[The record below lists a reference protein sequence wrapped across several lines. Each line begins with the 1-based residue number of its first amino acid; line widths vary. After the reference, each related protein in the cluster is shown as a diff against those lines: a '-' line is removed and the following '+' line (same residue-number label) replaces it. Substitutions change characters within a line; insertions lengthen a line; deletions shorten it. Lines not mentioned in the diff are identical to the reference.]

1 MRRLT
6 AAFADETITPS
17 DRKYH
22 FKKRNYSTDD
32 IVKLVLWGDKRV
44 KHDTEEFAKAIPAT
58 KEGMRMLF
66 DFIVEHIKYKQD
78 PKGSQWVRSP
88 ARTWDDRHEGSDCKS
103 WTLLITSV
111 LQNLGLSYI
120 IRFTAYKSPLFG
132 GNPKPT
138 HVYPIA
144 ILPTGE
150 QVIVDPVWHVQ
161 EGGLFNTE
169 KPYKHKVDHKMKKG
183 LAFLSGTEEQENI
196 IEAVEMIDRSIPNS
210 YLEDDITQKTEGELQ
225 RFLMAQRFEIAAEQ
239 VNNYSYSQNL
249 RFAAGVV
256 RAGAGSIGQVAS
268 ISEGLQRPVLRFLET
283 TAKMNRPAI
292 IPPKLLLYSDQELA
306 GFFKNIGKGI
316 KNAVNQVGKGV
327 KNAVNSIGKFFKQ
340 AWAKLMNWIFKS
352 GLVNSGPYF
361 LFSFIKKDQL
371 PRLGR
376 EVNRRVQAQAKT
388 LGWLKKLGLKS
399 SNIEAAVKNG
409 IIKHMGAAPE
419 KILNDKAKAQ
429 IAGDS
434 VSGLVAAIFKAVGWL
449 IQTIKKI
456 VALFK
461 KGDDKP
467 VVSEEN
473 ASDLEYLDT
482 LGQNVA
488 KESPGYSGDG
498 YEQSTANQSAQG
510 GGGMLFLLG
519 LLGLGLAA

>member
-6 AAFADETITPS
+6 AAFADQTITPS
-17 DRKYH
+17 NRKYH
-22 FKKRNYSTDD
+22 FKKRNYNTDD

-44 KHDTEEFAKAIPAT
+44 KHDTEEFAKAIPPS

-88 ARTWDDRHEGSDCKS
+88 ARTWDDRLQGSDCKS
-103 WTLLITSV
+103 WTLLTTSV

-120 IRFTAYKSPLFG
+120 IRFTAYKLPLFG
-132 GNPKPT
+132 TLPKPT

-150 QVIVDPVWHVQ
+150 QVIIDPVWHVQ

-169 KPYKHKVDHKMKKG
+169 KPYKHKVDYKMKKG

-196 IEAVEMIDRSIPNS
+196 IEAIEMIDRSIPDS
-210 YLEDDITQKTEGELQ
+210 YLEDDVTQKTEGELQ
-225 RFLMAQRFEIAAEQ
+225 RFLMAQRFSIAAQQ
-239 VNNYSYSQNL
+239 VENYSFRQNL
-249 RFAAGVV
+249 LFAAGVV
-256 RAGAGSIGQVAS
+256 RAGSTAKVAS
-268 ISEGLQRPVLRFLET
+268 ISGGLQRPVLRFLEQ
-283 TAKMNRPAI
+283 TARMNRQAI
-292 IPPKLLLYSDQELA
+292 VPPKLLLYSDQELA

-316 KNAVNQVGKGV
+316 KNAFKQVGKGV
-327 KNAVNSIGKFFKQ
+327 KDAVNSVGKFFKQ

-361 LFSFIKKDQL
+361 LFSFIKKEQL
-371 PRLGR
+371 HKLGG
-376 EVNRRVQAQAKT
+376 EVNRRVQAQGKT
-388 LGWLKKLGLKS
+388 LGWLRKLGLKS
-399 SNIEAAVKNG
+399 SNIEAAIKNG
-409 IIKHMGAAPE
+409 IIKSMGAAPE
-419 KILNDKAKAQ
+419 KILNDKARAQ
-429 IAGDS
+429 IAGE
-434 VSGLVAAIFKAVGWL
+434 GIHGALVAAIFKAIGWL

-461 KGDDKP
+461 KGNDKP

-473 ASDLEYLDT
+473 ASDLDM
-482 LGQNVA
+482 LGNIGENIAQD
-488 KESPGYSGDG
+488 SPGYSGDG
-498 YEQSTANQSAQG
+498 YEKTTANQSAQG